1 MPSVSAPEG
10 DGGNV
15 SSYTN
20 DGDASMELGTSFADT
35 TGASSMDSPTG
46 NRSSSGKAR
55 SSLAPPDGA
64 KKETPY
70 SRSPELRVSHKL
82 AERKRRKE
90 MKDLF
95 DDLRDQLPSVERSP
109 KTSKWEILTKGAF
122 VSADSSGRLY
132 SDACA
137 QTAIEVIAKLK
148 QDAEAMKS
156 ELAAL
161 RGEAPMPDDGQQGVD
176 ANMENTADSYKQY
189 EEQQA
194 ASQQQ
199 IEAAAAAAAAANQ
212 FAQAQGQYDGQE
224 QQEHDGQH
232 GPPPPAP
239 APEDHHEHQHHEHQE
254 HEQGHETNGAEHHQ
268 QHDDQQGTNEEVLR
282 DWSSI
287 TNAAATAAASAAAQ

>member
-1 MPSVSAPEG
+1 MSSTANGGAPAEEHVKSEQQQHDEAAAAAAAAAVAAAAAAAPGGEGDIPREEADGEGRDAQHQEDQGQQPQEQQPQDQSQDASSTNFFDEHQNYQYFPQSSGAGGNSFSAPFQAHPHPQHPHLGVEALGHAAAASEHAGRVPVPSVSAPEG

-109 KTSKWEILTKGAF
+109 KTSKGDEERACRAPRR
-122 VSADSSGRLY
+122 SAH
-132 SDACA
+132 A
-137 QTAIEVIAKLK
+137 
-148 QDAEAMKS
+148 
-156 ELAAL
+156 
-161 RGEAPMPDDGQQGVD
+161 
-176 ANMENTADSYKQY
+176 
-189 EEQQA
+189 
-194 ASQQQ
+194 
-199 IEAAAAAAAAANQ
+199 
-212 FAQAQGQYDGQE
+212 
-224 QQEHDGQH
+224 
-232 GPPPPAP
+232 
-239 APEDHHEHQHHEHQE
+239 
-254 HEQGHETNGAEHHQ
+254 
-268 QHDDQQGTNEEVLR
+268 
-282 DWSSI
+282 
-287 TNAAATAAASAAAQ
+287 